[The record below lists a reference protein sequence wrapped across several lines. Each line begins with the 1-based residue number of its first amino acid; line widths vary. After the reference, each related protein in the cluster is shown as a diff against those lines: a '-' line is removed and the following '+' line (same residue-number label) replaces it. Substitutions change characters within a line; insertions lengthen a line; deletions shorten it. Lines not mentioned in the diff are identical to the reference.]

1 MKRLLSLIVLLIAVV
16 ILCSCDKELRS
27 LYGTSWSGSYSY
39 GEYTLTRLTFET
51 QPFVIVYY
59 RDKSEVDHKS
69 LNFYTYSSPH
79 LTLIFPETD
88 EPIYGVV
95 KSDSIIFTTRES
107 GGIFIK
113 R

>member
-1 MKRLLSLIVLLIAVV
+1 MKRLLSLITLLIAVV

-39 GEYTLTRLTFET
+39 GEYTVTRLTFET

-59 RDKSEVDHKS
+59 RDMEHQAHKS
-69 LNFYTYSSPH
+69 LNFYTYSSPR

-88 EPIYGVV
+88 EPTYATV
-95 KSDSIIFTTRES
+95 KNDSIIFGTRDA